1 MMENGDKITMKE
13 KKQINDT
20 FSITWIN
27 SDPTF
32 PEILWELK

>member
-1 MMENGDKITMKE
+1 MSADGSKITLKE

-20 FSITWIN
+20 FSITWIS
-27 SDPTF
+27 SDPKY